1 LPESEAAPARAARR
15 AHRALET
22 IHGMIYFA
30 REPLEAYARIG
41 LTHHRTGYFASRSAA
56 MGPVRA
62 EVVIATFFNF
72 FPPLVERAMTGVWE
86 VAPPEQVLAARYEG
100 ADAALRRAFGEAIG
114 SQELA
119 ELAGLA
125 RAAALAACNDL
136 PGRPLFAGH
145 AALPWP
151 DEPHLVLWHAQ
162 TLLREYR
169 GDGHVALLRA
179 DGLSGVEALVVHA
192 ASGDVSRAVLASTR
206 AWPEADWDAA
216 VERLRTRGDVDAGGG
231 FTEAGRARRAA
242 IEQRTDEL
250 AMPAYAV
257 LAPDDL
263 ERMVQLGRR
272 FSRMVIDAG
281 ILPAGAATRTVDEP
295 RS

>member
-1 LPESEAAPARAARR
+1 
-15 AHRALET
+15 
-22 IHGMIYFA
+22 MVYFA
-30 REPLEAYARIG
+30 PEAQDAYARIG

-56 MGPVRA
+56 MGAVRA

-72 FPPLVERAMTGVWE
+72 YPPLVDRAMDGVWDT
-86 VAPPEQVLAARYEG
+86 VSPARVLDARYEG

-114 SQELA
+114 SAELV

-125 RAAALAACNDL
+125 RGAALAACDEL
-136 PGRPLFAGH
+136 AGRPLFAGH

-179 DGLSGVEALVVHA
+179 DGLSGVEALVTHA
-192 ASGDVSRAVLASTR
+192 ATGDLPPFALQSSR
-206 AWPEADWDAA
+206 AWPDEDWAAA
-216 VERLRTRGDVDAGGG
+216 VASLQARGDLDGDGQ
-231 FTEAGRARRAA
+231 FTEAGRARRLR
-242 IEQRTDEL
+242 IEDQTDVL
-250 AMPAYAV
+250 AVPAYAG
-257 LAPDDL
+257 LSDDDA
-263 ERMVQLGRR
+263 ERLVQLGRR

-281 ILPAGAATRTVDEP
+281 LLPMGAATRTVDDTGQ
-295 RS
+295 